1 MNRKNFR
8 KVLFLCGV
16 LGCSALSAEN
26 YTRVGTGN
34 WSDAAWT
41 VNGTADQSW
50 VDGNQAGIT
59 VAADNAFT
67 LDAAASVTG
76 IAFTGLNSSE
86 SAAFSGAKTLTFT
99 GDAQTFEVA
108 DGTLNFANQLAGTAI
123 LKTGAGTLNITQIQ
137 TAFDGITVQE
147 GTLQLSVGEFGTPCM
162 SSAPVTILAGAKLL
176 VSHNFGIGSGM
187 LTADGG
193 NVHLTGTQQYLNHMT
208 LKNGATVTAVNG
220 TSGGNDDNS
229 FRVGYNYAGVSDATL
244 YVTGTSASAISA
256 GITMVRGSGSSDNY
270 TVTVDSTGDE
280 SGVDLTISGKIFD
293 YSGLSGLVLKKAGA
307 GVLKLS
313 SNASTWAGGINL
325 TAGTIQLAADNA
337 AGKGAISTSN
347 GTSIVLAEGISA
359 NVQNLSGN
367 ASLSALGTGANI
379 NVGVGVTSA
388 DVSASFGGSIGSTVQ
403 LTKVG
408 AGSFEITALQS
419 NGFAG
424 LVVDQGTLSLSGD
437 NKYGSAA
444 LKNTPIT
451 VNTSGKLILAT
462 SFAVSGSPITLDGGS
477 IHIAAEQM
485 YLNQLTLKN
494 GARITAQS
502 NSNDHADGNSFRVG
516 NNYGTGTNPVLVV
529 SGTSG
534 SFIDAD
540 IVLTTH
546 GSSVFNVTVN
556 STGDTTGVDL
566 TISGQLRDYD
576 NSTSVSIPFKKM
588 GAGVLRLTNGTNKWT
603 TGMEVTAGTV
613 QISATQ
619 ALGYGQLNLSDASS
633 ALQLLSTAN
642 GGVGT
647 YNLKQLTGLGTVSVL
662 GDAATLKVGSVTNA
676 SSQVLSGDSTFS
688 GTFSSAVSLEKTGT
702 GTLTLEKSGGN
713 GTIAGVS
720 VTEGTLRL
728 AGSGLAPT
736 GSRYGYFGS
745 TTIEVSGTGTLR
757 AESWNIQNTPVHV
770 TGENAELYI
779 AGANYA
785 NRVTLTDGADVS
797 GTEFRMGW
805 WTSDSPILTVD
816 GTGTGSV
823 ISNNIFMLLKN
834 GSSITELDLT
844 VEDTGAMTAGNA
856 DLTITSK
863 ITDHS
868 GYEGLKIVK
877 SGAGTLKIT
886 NTQNNW
892 AGGMKIVDGLVILSA
907 GAAGT
912 GTYTVEAGGALAP
925 APASDETYVSLSGA
939 AFVEGSNLELLID
952 SPTEFSRF
960 VLDTVPT
967 YDINNGFI
975 ELVVAEDAN
984 LGSSETF
991 KVSNAYPGGS
1001 AENLDLES
1009 WLGSDFRYEWNLNWD
1024 AVSSAL
1030 LLSRDANAIPE
1041 PAAWVLLILGVL
1053 GVGVVRKSGKKE
1065 KF

>member
-67 LDAAASVTG
+67 LDAGASVTG
-76 IAFTGLNSSE
+76 IAFTGLESTQ

-229 FRVGYNYAGVSDATL
+229 FCVGYNYAGVSDATL
-244 YVTGTSASAISA
+244 HVTGTSASAISA

-325 TAGTIQLAADNA
+325 TAGT
-337 AGKGAISTSN
+337 
-347 GTSIVLAEGISA
+347 
-359 NVQNLSGN
+359 
-367 ASLSALGTGANI
+367 
-379 NVGVGVTSA
+379 
-388 DVSASFGGSIGSTVQ
+388 
-403 LTKVG
+403 
-408 AGSFEITALQS
+408 
-419 NGFAG
+419 
-424 LVVDQGTLSLSGD
+424 
-437 NKYGSAA
+437 
-444 LKNTPIT
+444 
-451 VNTSGKLILAT
+451 
-462 SFAVSGSPITLDGGS
+462 
-477 IHIAAEQM
+477 
-485 YLNQLTLKN
+485 
-494 GARITAQS
+494 
-502 NSNDHADGNSFRVG
+502 
-516 NNYGTGTNPVLVV
+516 
-529 SGTSG
+529 
-534 SFIDAD
+534 
-540 IVLTTH
+540 
-546 GSSVFNVTVN
+546 
-556 STGDTTGVDL
+556 
-566 TISGQLRDYD
+566 
-576 NSTSVSIPFKKM
+576 
-588 GAGVLRLTNGTNKWT
+588 
-603 TGMEVTAGTV
+603 V

-619 ALGYGQLNLSDASS
+619 ALGYGQLNLGETASV
-633 ALQLLSTAN
+633 LQLLSTAN
-642 GGVGT
+642 GGAGT
-647 YNLKQLTGLGTVSVL
+647 YSVKQLTGSGTVSVL

-907 GAAGT
+907 GAAGN

-925 APASDETYVSLSGA
+925 APTSDETYVSLSKA
-939 AFVEGSNLELLID
+939 TFVEGSNLELLID

-1024 AVSSAL
+1024 AASSAL